1 MNDQIEKVL
10 NLSFYKGNDLYSDGD
25 IEDEL
30 LNIVQ
35 NNDDYME
42 ILKNDNR
49 WPILYHLSPIRENLL
64 EWYDYDKNGSVLEI
78 GAGCGAVT
86 GVFCRKTS
94 RVVGIELSKRR
105 SMINATRNA
114 KYGNLEIIVGNFE
127 DIQIKEK
134 FDYVSLI
141 GVLEYSPL
149 YINCESPFEDMVKR
163 AKGFLKDDGKL
174 IIAIENKM
182 GLKYL
187 AGATEDH
194 TGVPFDGVNNYEN
207 IDYVKTL
214 SKPEI
219 IDLLRNAG
227 YKKIE
232 FYYPMPDYKM
242 PNVIYSD
249 NRLPNVGE
257 LRNIINVFDR
267 ERYQTFN
274 EEIVFDQLIKDGLFD
289 YFANSF
295 LIFASK

>member
-1 MNDQIEKVL
+1 MNNQIEKVL

-114 KYGNLEIIVGNFE
+114 KYGNLEILVGNFE

-163 AKGFLKDDGKL
+163 AKAFLKDDGKL

-295 LIFASK
+295 LVFASK

>member
-10 NLSFYKGNDLYSDGD
+10 NLSFYKGKDLYSDGD

-94 RVVGIELSKRR
+94 HVVGIELSKRR

-149 YINCESPFEDMVKR
+149 YINCESPFENMVKR

>member
-10 NLSFYKGNDLYSDGD
+10 NLSFYKGKDLYSDGD

-149 YINCESPFEDMVKR
+149 YINCESPFENMVKR